1 MDLTPLINAVIA
13 LAAAAI
19 TAFVIPW
26 LRKKL
31 EENDL
36 KQLESWVKIG
46 VSAAEQLYTSLQG
59 EEKKQYVL
67 AFLREKGYDVSTQ
80 DVENAVEAAVLQLH
94 SALYGAEEWTA
105 RRFTIC
111 GRINAG
117 AGWITRQGA
126 KKRPSERQA
135 AAQHL
140 RPCCL
145 RA

>member
-13 LAAAAI
+13 LAAAAV

-31 EENDL
+31 DENDL

-46 VSAAEQLYTSLQG
+46 VSAAEQLYNSLQG

-94 SALYGAEEWTA
+94 SALYGAEKGTGI
-105 RRFTIC
+105 RFTIC
-111 GRINAG
+111 KRINAG
-117 AGWITRQGA
+117 AGWITLQGA
-126 KKRPSERQA
+126 KKRPLERQA

-145 RA
+145 QA

>member
-13 LAAAAI
+13 LAAAAV

-26 LRKKL
+26 LRTKL

-46 VSAAEQLYTSLQG
+46 VSAAEQLYNSLQG

-94 SALYGAEEWTA
+94 SALYGAE
-105 RRFTIC
+105 
-111 GRINAG
+111 
-117 AGWITRQGA
+117 
-126 KKRPSERQA
+126 K
-135 AAQHL
+135 
-140 RPCCL
+140 
-145 RA
+145 

>member
-13 LAAAAI
+13 LAAAAV

-31 EENDL
+31 KENDL

-46 VSAAEQLYTSLQG
+46 GSAAEQLYNSLQG

-94 SALYGAEEWTA
+94 SALYGAE
-105 RRFTIC
+105 
-111 GRINAG
+111 
-117 AGWITRQGA
+117 
-126 KKRPSERQA
+126 K
-135 AAQHL
+135 
-140 RPCCL
+140 
-145 RA
+145 

>member
-13 LAAAAI
+13 LAAAAV

-46 VSAAEQLYTSLQG
+46 VSAAEQLYNSLQG

-67 AFLREKGYDVSTQ
+67 AFLRDKGYDVSTQ

-94 SALYGAEEWTA
+94 SALYGAE
-105 RRFTIC
+105 
-111 GRINAG
+111 
-117 AGWITRQGA
+117 
-126 KKRPSERQA
+126 K
-135 AAQHL
+135 
-140 RPCCL
+140 
-145 RA
+145 